1 MCYANYINTLP
12 RTKQYPDKDFTI
24 RFKSEKLDVSDNEI
38 LIEILQNMQEIL
50 HDC

>member
-24 RFKSEKLDVSDNEI
+24 SQIRKVACFRQRNTDWNLAT
-38 LIEILQNMQEIL
+38 QEIL